1 MKKIL
6 LITHYTPT
14 KDNYNGPSAL
24 MYHLLKNREPD
35 VELKVFS
42 FNRNLVSNKA
52 TDESARNLN
61 AEIILIKRNLTNI
74 LLTTN
79 RFAHLLKTLRV
90 RKLSADCYFSLPSE
104 IIKSIDAYNPQLV
117 FIYPHTNLK
126 IAKQLSKY
134 KIIVCGPDCASLH
147 YSRLLRDLYCFR
159 HGNIKNQICTYYNRL
174 LLEQEWCKINNAFLY
189 LVGQTDC
196 NYFNIINDCTK
207 AYFFPH
213 PHYELVNK
221 NISLQRKQIKILI
234 SGKYDLYTYTDI
246 TNLVTT
252 LENSSNEFNLK
263 EKYSFTFL
271 GKGWNTLVK
280 RLLQV
285 NYDVYH
291 TYWVDDY
298 TNYISQFDIQIFPIS
313 VGSGTKGKVLDALS
327 TGILCIGSKYA
338 FENIAVQ
345 NLHSCIVYDNVNEIP
360 SVLNDIFNNQHK
372 YETIANNGK
381 ESVRTKH
388 APKNI
393 INSLIRF
400 ASTGEYEYKFNTK
413 DYLKLELK

>member
-1 MKKIL
+1 MEKIL
-6 LITHYTPT
+6 LVTHYTPT

-24 MYHLLKNREPD
+24 MYHLLKNRTPNI
-35 VELKVFS
+35 ELKILS
-42 FNRNLVSNKA
+42 FNKNRVPQQNQKEIANSLNANLTYIKKNLNNTFLTSNKI
-52 TDESARNLN
+52 THILN
-61 AEIILIKRNLTNI
+61 K
-74 LLTTN
+74 
-79 RFAHLLKTLRV
+79 LKI
-90 RKLSADCYFSLPSE
+90 RKLPADCYYSLSKSD
-104 IIKSIDAYNPQLV
+104 IKSIDSYNPQLV
-117 FIYPHTNLK
+117 IIYPHTNLQ

-134 KIIVCGPDCASLH
+134 RIIVCGPDCVSLH
-147 YSRLLRDLYCFR
+147 YSRLLRDLYCFKHR
-159 HGNIKNQICTYYNRL
+159 NLKDQIRTYYNRL
-174 LLEQEWCKINNAFLY
+174 LIEQEWRKINNAFLY

-196 NYFNIINDCTK
+196 NYFNIINNCTK

-221 NISLQRKQIKILI
+221 HISLQHKQIKILI

-252 LENSSNEFNLK
+252 LENSGDEFNIK
-263 EKYSFTFL
+263 ERYSFTFL
-271 GKGWNTLVK
+271 GKGWNVLVK
-280 RLLQV
+280 RLLQA
-285 NYDVYH
+285 NYNTHYID
-291 TYWVDDY
+291 WVDDY

-360 SVLNDIFNNQHK
+360 SILNNIFNNKYK
-372 YETIANNGK
+372 YETIAHNGK
-381 ESVRTKH
+381 ELVRSKH
-388 APKNI
+388 NPKTI

-400 ASTGEYEYKFNTK
+400 ATTGEYEYEFNTK